1 MKKVRSVCV
10 DILKKGSVMKN
21 AKGGDEERRKE
32 SREAG
37 IELYIEG
44 RIAKRREESNIP
56 RTLRVRCRQR
66 APGAVER
73 PRVGD
78 DDGGSRRGLCNGN
91 PYRGT

>member
-1 MKKVRSVCV
+1 
-10 DILKKGSVMKN
+10 MKN

-56 RTLRVRCRQR
+56 RTLRVRCRQQVLIR
-66 APGAVER
+66 FALRKMANVI
-73 PRVGD
+73 RVPSG
-78 DDGGSRRGLCNGN
+78 
-91 PYRGT
+91 

>member
-21 AKGGDEERRKE
+21 AKGGDKERRKE

-56 RTLRVRCRQR
+56 RTLRVRCRQQVLIR
-66 APGAVER
+66 FALRKMANVI
-73 PRVGD
+73 RVPSG
-78 DDGGSRRGLCNGN
+78 
-91 PYRGT
+91 